1 MAMDLLS
8 KLGEHAVTVE
18 RILVNALD
26 ATDSSG
32 KATFEMKSRLL
43 EAMRYATLD
52 QGKRFRPFL
61 TLETATL
68 FNVGLHNAAKA
79 AAAVEMIHC
88 YSLIHDD
95 LPAMDDDDMRRG
107 RPTTHIAFDEATAI
121 LAGDA
126 LLTSA
131 FELLAEPMPGI
142 DTNVQ
147 LQLIHRLASAS
158 GVNGMAGGQMMDL
171 LAEGSTLDRKQID
184 LIQELKTGALIQCSI
199 EFGALLGNATT
210 VQHHALIGYGH
221 FLGRAFQLADDLL
234 DVEGEEAEMGKAL
247 GKDEAA
253 GKATLVSI
261 LGLEAAR
268 KLLDD
273 LESQAIEKLNIFGT
287 EADTLRAA
295 AKFVSQRRN

>member
-1 MAMDLLS
+1 MDLLS
-8 KLGEHAVTVE
+8 KLGEHAATVE
-18 RILVNALD
+18 RVLVNALG

-32 KATFEMKSRLL
+32 KATLEMKSRLL

-199 EFGALLGNATT
+199 EFGALLGNAAI

-287 EADTLRAA
+287 EADILRAA

>member
-8 KLGEHAVTVE
+8 KLSEHAATVE
-18 RILVNALD
+18 QALED
-26 ATDSSG
+26 ALSIGHPSG
-32 KATFEMKSRLL
+32 GTTFEMKSRLL
-43 EAMRYATLD
+43 EAMQYATLN

-61 TLETATL
+61 TLETASL
-68 FNVGLHNAAKA
+68 FNVPSSNAAKA

-95 LPAMDDDDMRRG
+95 LPAMDDDNLRRG

-142 DTNVQ
+142 AANSQ
-147 LQLIHRLASAS
+147 LQLVHRLASAS
-158 GVNGMAGGQMMDL
+158 GVNGMAGGQSMDL
-171 LAEGSTLDRKQID
+171 MAEGKVLDQHQID

-199 EFGALLGNATT
+199 EFGALLGSATS
-210 VQHHALIGYGH
+210 VQHRALLDFGH
-221 FLGRAFQLADDLL
+221 LLGRAFQLADDLL

-268 KLLDD
+268 QLLDD
-273 LESQAIEKLNIFGT
+273 LEAQAIKTLDSFGAQ
-287 EADTLRAA
+287 ADYLRKAA
-295 AKFVSQRRN
+295 RFVTQRRN